1 MTEYLVEVKPGI
13 ELVYRT
19 PFALRAAMRRGEIT
33 TESRIYHRAA
43 SRWISITEHPEYRRY
58 LAERRPPEWLEP
70 IPFEPMEEPPPK
82 TRSRGLTDI
91 RRALDR
97 MAGWVRAFLGRVAAA
112 SRSSGRRVRA
122 APPIESEPSRYA
134 PPAERA
140 KPTPPHRSQ
149 PHAVPP
155 ASAKPPNRE
164 SPPPR
169 RWTFLP

>member
-70 IPFEPMEEPPPK
+70 IPFEPVEEPPPK
-82 TRSRGLTDI
+82 ARSRGLPSL
-91 RRALDR
+91 RRVLDR
-97 MAGWVRAFLGRVAAA
+97 VAGWVRASVGRVATA
-112 SRSSGRRVRA
+112 SRSSGRRVRPE
-122 APPIESEPSRYA
+122 APVEPAPSRYA
-134 PPAERA
+134 PPAERT
-140 KPTPPHRSQ
+140 KPAPPPRTQ
-149 PHAVPP
+149 PHTAPP
-155 ASAKPPNRE
+155 ASAKPPSGE
-164 SPPPR
+164 APPPR